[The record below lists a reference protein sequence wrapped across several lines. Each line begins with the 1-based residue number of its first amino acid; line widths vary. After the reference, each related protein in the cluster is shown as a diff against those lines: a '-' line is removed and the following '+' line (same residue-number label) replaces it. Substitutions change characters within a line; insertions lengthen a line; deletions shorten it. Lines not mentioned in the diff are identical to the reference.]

1 MRALT
6 IPYPDNLQLAFG
18 QSPEDLENEL
28 RFWLAVKLFELGRL
42 SLGKAA
48 EIAGLAKV
56 HFMMELGR
64 HGIPVLSL
72 DPDQIEDEFGD
83 SLGISSPT
91 AAP

>member
-1 MRALT
+1 MT
-6 IPYPDNLQLAFG
+6 
-18 QSPEDLENEL
+18 ENEPF
-28 RFWLAVKLFELGRL
+28 FWLAVKLFELGRI

-48 EIAGLAKV
+48 EVAGMKKIA
-56 HFMMELGR
+56 FMDELGR

-91 AAP
+91 

>member
-6 IPYPDNLQLAFG
+6 IPYPDDLLIALG
-18 QSPEDLENEL
+18 QSPEGLEKEL

-42 SLGKAA
+42 STGKAA
-48 EIAGLAKV
+48 EIAGLPRV

-91 AAP
+91 PAP